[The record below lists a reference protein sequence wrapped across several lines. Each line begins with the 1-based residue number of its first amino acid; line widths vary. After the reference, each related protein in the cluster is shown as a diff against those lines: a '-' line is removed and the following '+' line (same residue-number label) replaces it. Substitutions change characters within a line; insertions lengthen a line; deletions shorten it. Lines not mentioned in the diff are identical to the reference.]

1 MKNNVKTFLI
11 LLFSVLTLTN
21 CGGGGGSSS
30 GNNSAVPTADA
41 GSDRIVQIKQSI
53 TISGS
58 GSDTGGRITAYQW
71 KEGATVLADTA
82 SFTYTAPAT
91 TGTHTLTLTVTNN
104 VGATASD
111 SMIVTVTRAHTIHI
125 TEDYQVERLG
135 TGSAMSVTVSIDT
148 ADTKDLYLLL
158 SNYDTSDSASVSIS
172 HSNKVATPKTE
183 KILKEQKSHFV
194 NAQISHLLQ
203 QIQNFNDHLIKPSL
217 LTKNSKAIL
226 ATNNASEGDTHTFYL
241 DATSSGDTTQ
251 ATLKKVVSDIPT
263 EFGNKTL
270 NIWVSDNSF
279 GAGCG
284 KSKCMTQEMVDALAD
299 MFLKSGSD
307 NDIYDWVTNI
317 FGEEWGADAQK
328 IYSNLIGE
336 TDQIDILLTDIGE
349 DDSPDDGI
357 LGYFYAKDNYDTSS
371 ISGSN
376 ERIMFYA
383 DSVIFANGDDTW
395 NIDDFWP
402 KEMISTLAHE
412 FQHMIHFYQK
422 SIPAGGGTDTWINEM
437 LSEATEDVIATKIKH
452 IGPRGV
458 AYTDGSGGPAGNTR
472 GRYPIFNEYNT
483 YSLTKWNG
491 NLADY
496 AKVNAFG
503 TYLTR
508 NYGVQVLHD
517 IVHNTQLHED
527 AIVNAVHNTAN
538 GADKTF
544 DDLLR
549 EWGIGVMLSDHT
561 DLQDLPVYNTGDF
574 TEDRYN
580 NSTYQLGSINFFNYD
595 PKPTLH
601 TSNGTVAPQGN
612 YYYKVGEGLRG
623 NITIDLSLNGTTE
636 ATLIAK

>member
-1 MKNNVKTFLI
+1 MKNNFKTVLI
-11 LLFSVLTLTN
+11 LLFSVFTLTN
-21 CGGGGGSSS
+21 CGGGSSND
-30 GNNSAVPTADA
+30 NNSAVPTADA
-41 GSDRIVQIKQSI
+41 GQDRIVQVNQSI

-58 GSDTGGRITAYQW
+58 GSDSGGSITTYQW
-71 KEGATVLADTA
+71 KEDATVLANTA
-82 SFTYTAPAT
+82 SFTYNAPST

-104 VGATASD
+104 AGVTASD
-111 SMIVTVTRAHTIHI
+111 TMVVTVTQAHTIHI

-135 TGSAMSVTVSIDT
+135 KDSAISVTVSIDT
-148 ADTKDLYLLL
+148 ADSKDLYLVL
-158 SNYDTSDSASVSIS
+158 SNYDTSNPASVSIS

-183 KILKEQKSHFV
+183 KLFKEQNSDFV
-194 NAQISHLLQ
+194 TSQISHLLQ
-203 QIQNFNDHLIKPSL
+203 QIQNFNNHLIKPSL
-217 LTKNSKAIL
+217 ITKNSKVIL
-226 ATNNASEGDTHTFYL
+226 ATSNASEGDTHTFYL
-241 DATSSGDTTQ
+241 DTTSSGDTTQ
-251 ATLKKVVSDIPT
+251 ATLKKVVSDIST
-263 EFGNKTL
+263 VFGNKTL

-279 GAGCG
+279 GAGCS

-317 FGEEWGADAQK
+317 FGEEWGADAQAS
-328 IYSNLIGE
+328 YSNFIGE
-336 TDQIDILLTDIGE
+336 TDQVDILLTDIGE
-349 DDSPDDGI
+349 DNSPNNGI
-357 LGYFYAKDNYDTSS
+357 LGYFYAKDNYDISS

-383 DSVIFANGDDTW
+383 DAVIFANGENTW
-395 NIDDFWP
+395 DIDDYWP

-422 SIPAGGGTDTWINEM
+422 SISAGESTDTWINEM
-437 LSEATEDVIATKIKH
+437 LSETTEDVIATKIRH
-452 IGPRGV
+452 SGPRGIV
-458 AYTDGSGGPAGNTR
+458 YTDGSAGPTGNTL

-483 YSLTKWNG
+483 YSLSSWNG

-527 AIVNAVHNTAN
+527 AIVNAVHNAAN

-561 DLQDLPVYNTGDF
+561 NLQDLPVYNTGDF
-574 TEDRYN
+574 TEDTYN

-595 PKPTLH
+595 PKPTLY

-612 YYYKVGEGLRG
+612 YYYKVGEGLHG
-623 NITIDLSLNGTTE
+623 NVTIDLSLNGTTE

>member
-1 MKNNVKTFLI
+1 MKNNFKTVLI
-11 LLFSVLTLTN
+11 LLFSVFTLTN
-21 CGGGGGSSS
+21 CGGGSS
-30 GNNSAVPTADA
+30 NDNSPAVPTADA
-41 GSDRIVQIKQSI
+41 GQDRIVQVNQSI

-58 GSDTGGRITAYQW
+58 GSDSGGSITAYQW
-71 KEGATVLADTA
+71 KEDATVLANTA
-82 SFTYTAPAT
+82 SFTYNAPST

-104 VGATASD
+104 AGVTASD
-111 SMIVTVTRAHTIHI
+111 TMVVTVTQAHTIHI

-135 TGSAMSVTVSIDT
+135 KDSAISVTVSIDT
-148 ADTKDLYLLL
+148 ADSKDLYLVL
-158 SNYDTSDSASVSIS
+158 SNYDTSNPASVSIS

-183 KILKEQKSHFV
+183 KLFKEQNSDFV
-194 NAQISHLLQ
+194 TSQISHLLQ

-217 LTKNSKAIL
+217 ITKNSKVIL
-226 ATNNASEGDTHTFYL
+226 ATSNASEGDTHTFYL
-241 DATSSGDTTQ
+241 DTTSSGDTTQ
-251 ATLKKVVSDIPT
+251 ATLKKVVSDIST
-263 EFGNKTL
+263 VFGNKTL

-279 GAGCG
+279 GAGCS

-299 MFLKSGSD
+299 MFLKAGSD

-317 FGEEWGADAQK
+317 FGEEWGADAQAS
-328 IYSNLIGE
+328 YSNFIGE
-336 TDQIDILLTDIGE
+336 TDQVDILLTDIGE
-349 DDSPDDGI
+349 DNSPNNGI
-357 LGYFYAKDNYDTSS
+357 LGYFYAKDNYDISS

-383 DSVIFANGDDTW
+383 DAVIFANGENTW
-395 NIDDFWP
+395 DIDDYWP

-422 SIPAGGGTDTWINEM
+422 SISAGESTDTWINEM
-437 LSEATEDVIATKIKH
+437 LSETTEDVIATKIRH
-452 IGPRGV
+452 SGPRGI
-458 AYTDGSGGPAGNTR
+458 AYTDGSAGPTGNTL

-483 YSLTKWNG
+483 YSLSSWNG

-527 AIVNAVHNTAN
+527 AIVNAVHNATN

-574 TEDRYN
+574 TEDTYN

-612 YYYKVGEGLRG
+612 YYYKVGEGLHG
-623 NITIDLSLNGTTE
+623 NVTIDLSLNGTTE